1 MARSDKN
8 EIEDIMSSDDYKK
21 LVQQCKDYQKLNYAK
36 GLFMSFLKAQ
46 DPKLLDVLSKDF
58 RNIKLCYLAKTARN
72 ELKKDN
78 ITSITNIE
86 PEEVK
91 RRAKPKVS
99 LTESMQFNVKVV
111 LPAIVILKKAGHGDE
126 KALISFLRKQDPES
140 LQKLRMIE
148 PKSGLISETMA
159 KELKSC
165 AEEAIIHNVKQ
176 AAEKF
181 HDVLETPKRP
191 ADSVIKEASDTIQKY
206 MQKSPDLVQR
216 AYEKIKEEL
225 EQKLIAY
232 KIERTLGTLG
242 AKVAV
247 KVVEEHLKQINL
259 AIDKLRTTPELSS
272 QVPAKK

>member
-1 MARSDKN
+1 MAKSDKDELDN
-8 EIEDIMSSDDYKK
+8 TKSSAAYKK
-21 LVQQCKDYQKLNYAK
+21 LVEQCKDYQKQNYSK
-36 GLFMSFLKAQ
+36 GLFISFLKAQ
-46 DPKLLDVLSKDF
+46 DIKLLDVLSKDL
-58 RNIKLCYLAKTARN
+58 RNIKLCFLAKTAAN
-72 ELKKDN
+72 ELRKDN

-99 LTESMQFNVKVV
+99 ITESMQFNVNVV
-111 LPAIVILKKAGHGDE
+111 LPAIVILKKAGQGDE
-126 KALISFLRKQDPES
+126 KALVSFLRKQDPES

-148 PKSGLISETMA
+148 PKTGLISVTMA

-165 AEEAIIHNVKQ
+165 AEEAIILNVKQ

-216 AYEKIKEEL
+216 AYEKIKEDL

-247 KVVEEHLKQINL
+247 KVVEHQLEQINL
-259 AIDKLRTTPELSS
+259 AIDKIRTTPVLSS
-272 QVPAKK
+272 QVSAKK